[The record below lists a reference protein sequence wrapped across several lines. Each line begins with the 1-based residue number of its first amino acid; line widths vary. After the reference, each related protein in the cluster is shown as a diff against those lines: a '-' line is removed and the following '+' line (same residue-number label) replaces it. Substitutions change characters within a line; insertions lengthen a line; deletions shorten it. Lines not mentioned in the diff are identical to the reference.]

1 MAKKNSVPPYLRG
14 NNKFMNPKKIPAKVL
29 LFGEHTILRGSSAL
43 AAPLWARYSQWKT
56 GGTAAQQA
64 GLVDM
69 VAYLEEHFPGAFDLT
84 QFREDLAAGH
94 YLDSNIPVGYGLGSS
109 GAVCVAVYT
118 TYVTPEGEAQ
128 LVKEGAKAFFARM
141 ESFFHGTSSGT
152 DPLIIYLQQAIR
164 LLPGGSVQKETIP
177 PLPSGWK
184 LFLLDTGKAR
194 QTAPLV
200 AYFTQR
206 FDQEADFREAVRS
219 HWIAPTDAAI
229 EALLQGQ
236 QEELWQNF
244 RKISQF
250 QIDHLPPMVLP
261 SITAIWQQGLAS
273 DHYLLKICGAGGG
286 GYCLGLSRNW
296 GKTQDELR
304 DWGVVE
310 I

>member
-1 MAKKNSVPPYLRG
+1 MD
-14 NNKFMNPKKIPAKVL
+14 KKIPAKVL

-43 AAPLWARYSQWKT
+43 AAPLWARHSQWKT

-64 GLVDM
+64 GLVDL
-69 VAYLEEHFPGAFDLT
+69 VAYLEEHFPGAFDLV

-118 TYVTPEGEAQ
+118 TYVTPQGEAQ
-128 LVKEGAKAFFARM
+128 LEIEGAKAFFARM

-164 LLPGGSVQKETIP
+164 LLPDGGFQKETIP
-177 PLPSGWK
+177 SLPSDWK

-200 AYFTQR
+200 NYFTQR
-206 FDQEADFREAVRS
+206 FDEEEAFRTAVRAD
-219 HWIAPTDAAI
+219 WIAPNNAAVD
-229 EALLQGQ
+229 ALLTGQ
-236 QEELWQNF
+236 QEALWQHF
-244 RKISQF
+244 RQISQF
-250 QIDHLPPMVLP
+250 QIDQLPPMVLP
-261 SITAIWQQGLAS
+261 SIEAVWQQGLAS
-273 DHYLLKICGAGGG
+273 DRYLLKICGAGGG
-286 GYCLGLSRNW
+286 GYCLGLSRDW
-296 GKTQDELR
+296 QKTQGELK
-304 DWGVVE
+304 DWDLLG